1 MSYETLQFE
10 VADGVATVTLHR
22 PDAANTLNLAM
33 ARDLYDAATRC
44 ADDPAIRAVIITG
57 SGKLFS
63 GGGDIGAFVAA
74 GDGFPRLLR
83 DITAALHV
91 AVARLMQMD
100 APVVCAVNGACA
112 GGALGLGVCGD
123 IVLAAESAK
132 FTPGYTA
139 IGMSADGASTVLLPR
154 LIGLRRT
161 QELFMT
167 NRRLSAQEAL
177 AWGLV
182 TEVVPD
188 AELLP
193 RARAIAGGFAQGP
206 TRAYGAVKRLLAATW
221 TNGMETQMALEA
233 DSMAS
238 LALTHDGPEGIAA
251 FAARRKPAF
260 RGD

>member
-1 MSYETLQFE
+1 MSYETLLFD
-10 VADGVATVTLHR
+10 VAEGVATVTLHR
-22 PDAANTLNLAM
+22 PDAANTINLQM
-33 ARDLYDAATRC
+33 AKDLYDAATRC
-44 ADDPAIRAVIITG
+44 ADDPGVRAVIVTG

-63 GGGDIGAFVAA
+63 GGGDIGSFAAA

-83 DITAALHV
+83 DITASLHV
-91 AVARLMQMD
+91 AVARLLQMD

-123 IVLAAESAK
+123 LVLAAESAK

-167 NRRLSAQEAL
+167 NRRLTAQEAL

-182 TEVVPD
+182 TEVAPD
-188 AELLP
+188 AELM
-193 RARAIAGGFAQGP
+193 ARAQTLARGFAQGP
-206 TRAYGAVKRLLAATW
+206 TRAYGMVKRLLAATY
-221 TNGMETQMALEA
+221 TNGLETQMELEA
-233 DSMAS
+233 SSMAA
-238 LALTHDGPEGIAA
+238 LARSHDGPEGIAA
-251 FAARRKPAF
+251 FAGRRKPAF